1 MSAIFGLISPHGGG
15 PPDRA
20 LLQMRSALAG
30 HGGDGSSTWTG
41 NGTGLGQELKRVT
54 PEDLAERQPLISR
67 DGQRVLVSDGR
78 IDNRRELSGELG
90 LAWESPLIPDSAF
103 IMAAYER
110 WGEDCASRLIG
121 SFSFAIW
128 DEERKR
134 LLLARS
140 PFGAKTVFYHNAD
153 EFVAFATMPK
163 ALFALSVPRRLNHQ
177 GIADLLVLVPP
188 EPGASLYEGIG
199 SLEPGHLLTADR
211 QGCRERAFWA
221 PELRKELRLRS
232 DQEYEE
238 AFTELFD
245 RVVADQLRSLNPVGM
260 LLSGGLDSTSVAA
273 SAAPLL
279 AKRGE
284 RLAAFT
290 GAPMIGFR
298 EPDLPGWV
306 LDEAALAG
314 RVAARHGNVDHLV
327 VRAQGLFLDDLD
339 RFFDAAEMPYTG
351 TASRVWYEGIM
362 AAAQRRDISVLLTG
376 KSGNY
381 TVSWP
386 GTGLIRSLVGK
397 GRSRQAWREARAQ
410 SPTGGLKSTARIYAR
425 GGLVARL
432 PAHAQL
438 AITSRHYDDPLLNRG
453 DWWSPL
459 SPINPEFAREQ
470 RVAERS
476 RARDCDRWLLRRV
489 DTPAAR
495 LRHLMDDVHHVSGI
509 NGAYSALYGVDIRD
523 PTGDARIAQFCLSL
537 PESQCSR
544 QGVSRSLIRRAMADR
559 LPAEI
564 VTGSRHGIDTADW
577 FERLSDARPTVDE
590 ELRLLE
596 RNETAR
602 AVLDLPRLRG
612 LADTLGSPP
621 SDAYQRLL
629 DYRHVLER
637 GLMAGRFLRWFE
649 DGHSSVR

>member
-1 MSAIFGLISPHGGG
+1 
-15 PPDRA
+15 
-20 LLQMRSALAG
+20 MRSALAA

-41 NGTGLGQELKRVT
+41 NGSGLGQELKRVT
-54 PEDLAERQPLISR
+54 AEDLAERQPLVSR
-67 DGQRVLVSDGR
+67 DGHRVLVSDGR

-90 LAWESPLIPDSAF
+90 LAWESPQIPDSAF

-110 WGEDCASRLIG
+110 WGEECARELIG
-121 SFSFAIW
+121 SFSFAVW

-140 PFGAKTVFYHNAD
+140 PFGAKTVFYHWGG

-163 ALFALSVPRRLNHQ
+163 ALFALPGVPRELRPQ
-177 GIADLLVLVPP
+177 SIADLLVLVPP
-188 EPGASLYEGIG
+188 EPGASLYQGIS
-199 SLEPGHLLTADR
+199 SLEPGHMVTADR
-211 QGCRERAFWA
+211 RGCHVRAFWA
-221 PELRKELRLRS
+221 PDLRNELRLQS
-232 DQEYEE
+232 DEEYEE

-260 LLSGGLDSTSVAA
+260 LLSSGLDSTSVAA
-273 SAAPLL
+273 TASPLL
-279 AKRGE
+279 AKRDE

-298 EPDLPGWV
+298 EPNLPGWV
-306 LDEAALAG
+306 LDEAPLAG
-314 RVAARHGNVDHLV
+314 EVAARYSNIDHFV
-327 VRAQGLFLDDLD
+327 VRAQGLFLHDLD
-339 RFFDAAEMPYTG
+339 RFFDAAETPYTG

-376 KSGNY
+376 KCGNY

-386 GTGLIRSLVGK
+386 GTGLIRSLVAK

-410 SPTGGLKSTARIYAR
+410 APDGGMRATARIFAR
-425 GGLVARL
+425 GGLVSRL
-432 PAHAQL
+432 PSGVQL
-438 AITSRHYDDPLLNRG
+438 AITSRHYDDPLLNRE

-459 SPINPEFAREQ
+459 SPIHPEFAREQ

-476 RARDCDRWLLRRV
+476 RARACDRWLLRRV

-495 LRHLMDDVHHVSGI
+495 LRHLMDDVHHISGI

-537 PESQCSR
+537 PEEQCSR
-544 QGVSRSLIRRAMADR
+544 QGVSRSLIRRAMANR
-559 LPAEI
+559 LPPQI
-564 VTGSRHGIDTADW
+564 VTGTRHGIDTADW
-577 FERLSDARPTVDE
+577 FERLSDARATVQE
-590 ELRLLE
+590 ELRLLD
-596 RNETAR
+596 RSETAR
-602 AVLDLPRLRG
+602 AVLDLPRLRR
-612 LADTLGSPP
+612 LADSLDSAPA
-621 SDAYQRLL
+621 DAYQRML

-649 DGHSSVR
+649 DGHSRI

>member
-1 MSAIFGLISPHGGG
+1 LSAIFGLISPHGGG

-41 NGTGLGQELKRVT
+41 DGTGLGQELKRVT

-103 IMAAYER
+103 ILAAYER
-110 WGEDCASRLIG
+110 WGEDCPRQLIG

-140 PFGAKTVFYHNAD
+140 PFGARPVFYHNAG

-177 GIADLLVLVPP
+177 GIADMLVLVPP

-199 SLEPGHLLTADR
+199 SLEPGHLITADR
-211 QGCRERAFWA
+211 QGCRVRAFWT
-221 PELRKELRLRS
+221 PELRRELRLRS
-232 DQEYEE
+232 DEEYEE

-260 LLSGGLDSTSVAA
+260 LLSGGLDSASVAA
-273 SAAPLL
+273 AAAPLL

-306 LDEAALAG
+306 LDEAPLAG
-314 RVAARHGNVDHLV
+314 RVAARHGNVDHFV

-397 GRSRQAWREARAQ
+397 GRSLQAWREARAQ
-410 SPTGGLKSTARIYAR
+410 APTGGVRSTARIYAR
-425 GGLVARL
+425 GGLVSRL
-432 PAHAQL
+432 PGGVQL
-438 AITSRHYDDPLLNRG
+438 AITSRHYDDPLLNRE

-459 SPINPEFAREQ
+459 SPIHPEFAREQ

-476 RARDCDRWLLRRV
+476 RARACDRWLLRRV

-495 LRHLMDDVHHVSGI
+495 LRHLMDDVHHISGI

-537 PESQCSR
+537 PEEQCSR

-559 LPAEI
+559 LPAEL
-564 VTGSRHGIDTADW
+564 VTGTRHGIDTADW
-577 FERLSDARPTVDE
+577 FERLSDARATVDE
-590 ELRLLE
+590 ELRLLD
-596 RNETAR
+596 RSETAR

-612 LADTLGSPP
+612 LADRLDSPP
-621 SDAYQRLL
+621 ADAYQRML

-649 DGHSSVR
+649 DGHSSI

>member
-1 MSAIFGLISPHGGG
+1 M
-15 PPDRA
+15 
-20 LLQMRSALAG
+20 
-30 HGGDGSSTWTG
+30 
-41 NGTGLGQELKRVT
+41 
-54 PEDLAERQPLISR
+54 
-67 DGQRVLVSDGR
+67 
-78 IDNRRELSGELG
+78 
-90 LAWESPLIPDSAF
+90 
-103 IMAAYER
+103 
-110 WGEDCASRLIG
+110 
-121 SFSFAIW
+121 
-128 DEERKR
+128 
-134 LLLARS
+134 
-140 PFGAKTVFYHNAD
+140 
-153 EFVAFATMPK
+153 
-163 ALFALSVPRRLNHQ
+163 
-177 GIADLLVLVPP
+177 
-188 EPGASLYEGIG
+188 
-199 SLEPGHLLTADR
+199 
-211 QGCRERAFWA
+211 
-221 PELRKELRLRS
+221 
-232 DQEYEE
+232 
-238 AFTELFD
+238 
-245 RVVADQLRSLNPVGM
+245 VADQLRSLGPVGM
-260 LLSGGLDSTSVAA
+260 LLSSGLDSTSVAA
-273 SAAPLL
+273 AAAPLL

-306 LDEAALAG
+306 LDEAPLAG
-314 RVAARHGNVDHLV
+314 EVAARYGNVDHLV

-397 GRSRQAWREARAQ
+397 GHSRQAWLEARAQ
-410 SPTGGLKSTARIYAR
+410 APDGGLKSTARIFAR

-432 PAHAQL
+432 PAHVQL
-438 AITSRHYDDPLLNRG
+438 AITSRHYDDPLLSRE

-495 LRHLMDDVHHVSGI
+495 LRHLMDDVHHISGI

-523 PTGDARIAQFCLSL
+523 PTADARIAQFCLSL

-564 VTGSRHGIDTADW
+564 VTGTRHGIDTADW
-577 FERLSDARPTVDE
+577 FERLSGERADRARGAAAARP
-590 ELRLLE
+590 E
-596 RNETAR
+596 RDRPGRARPAPAAR
-602 AVLDLPRLRG
+602 ARRQPGLPARRRLPAAARLPARSRAGADGGPVPALVRG
-612 LADTLGSPP
+612 RSLLHLIRRGRRLAWRRQPRRQPNGGTT
-621 SDAYQRLL
+621 
-629 DYRHVLER
+629 
-637 GLMAGRFLRWFE
+637 
-649 DGHSSVR
+649 